1 MPQLIKIRTM
11 MSQDEV
17 SITSSSSAIVG
28 CAIPRESF
36 QRLGEYLSASDIGT
50 SNTLLERFND
60 EDSNIVSE
68 ADSGDLIA
76 VSQDTR
82 DKEREAAQLH
92 RISIGHTGYCEGH
105 LLDLSS
111 GHRQSDE
118 SRISSDLFD
127 IKLSRDEGDHI
138 RWIPSCDSGV
148 NMQECQGTYVN
159 QFNMAENHF
168 SVPARTADSNINPE
182 QGEAE
187 SEVEDDEE
195 CILRAS
201 RLSNV
206 SICTATNDANVLS
219 ERRLRHQALVPKHG
233 KENIEDDGE
242 GSVVS
247 DMEEEYFMGYQAG
260 VPVPFNSLGGSLY
273 SDCGV
278 PLKAV
283 LPHKK

>member
-1 MPQLIKIRTM
+1 ML
-11 MSQDEV
+11 SQDEV

-68 ADSGDLIA
+68 SDSGDLTA
-76 VSQDTR
+76 VAQETC
-82 DKEREAAQLH
+82 DKESETQLH
-92 RISIGHTGYCEGH
+92 RIGMRHTNYCEGH

-111 GHRQSDE
+111 GNRQSNE
-118 SRISSDLFD
+118 SRISSDLYD
-127 IKLSRDEGDHI
+127 IKISRDEDDHI
-138 RWIPSCDSGV
+138 RWIPSCDSGM
-148 NMQECQGTYVN
+148 NMQERQGIYVN

-168 SVPARTADSNINPE
+168 SVPASTVDSNNMAE

-206 SICTATNDANVLS
+206 SICTATNDANILS
-219 ERRLRHQALVPKHG
+219 ERRLKQLALVPKH
-233 KENIEDDGE
+233 KRENMEDDGE

-260 VPVPFNSLGGSLY
+260 APVPFNSLGGSLY

-283 LPHKK
+283 LPHRRL

>member
-1 MPQLIKIRTM
+1 

-76 VSQDTR
+76 VAQETC
-82 DKEREAAQLH
+82 DKD
-92 RISIGHTGYCEGH
+92 RIGMGHKNYCQGH

-111 GHRQSDE
+111 RHRQSNE
-118 SRISSDLFD
+118 SRISSDLYD
-127 IKLSRDEGDHI
+127 IKLSRDEDDHI
-138 RWIPSCDSGV
+138 RWIPSCDSGS
-148 NMQECQGTYVN
+148 NLQERQGTYAN
-159 QFNMAENHF
+159 QFGMAENHF
-168 SVPARTADSNINPE
+168 SAPAGTIDSNITSD
-182 QGEAE
+182 QGEAD
-187 SEVEDDEE
+187 SEIEDDEE

-206 SICTATNDANVLS
+206 SICTATNDANILS
-219 ERRLRHQALVPKHG
+219 ERRLNQQALAMKQK
-233 KENIEDDGE
+233 KENMEDDGE

-247 DMEEEYFMGYQAG
+247 DMEEEYFMGYQSGA
-260 VPVPFNSLGGSLY
+260 PVPFNSLGGSLY

-283 LPHKK
+283 LPQKRL

>member
-1 MPQLIKIRTM
+1 M

-17 SITSSSSAIVG
+17 SITSSSSAVVG

-76 VSQDTR
+76 VSQDTC
-82 DKEREAAQLH
+82 DKEREAQRH
-92 RISIGHTGYCEGH
+92 RTRMGHTSYCEGH

-127 IKLSRDEGDHI
+127 IKLSRDEGDRI

-159 QFNMAENHF
+159 RFDMAENHF
-168 SVPARTADSNINPE
+168 SVPARTVDSNKTPE

-206 SICTATNDANVLS
+206 SICTATNDANILS
-219 ERRLRHQALVPKHG
+219 ERRLRHQD
-233 KENIEDDGE
+233 KENMEDDGE

-247 DMEEEYFMGYQAG
+247 DMEEEYFMGCQAG